1 MSALNS
7 AYDANDGLDANLSL
21 DELEQLLGDLD
32 AMTLEQLRQV
42 WRERF
47 GQPPRLRSPD
57 TLRHLIGWR
66 LQTEAFG
73 GLSLE
78 TRNALKARAPVR
90 TSRLSDGA
98 KLSREWKGRRY
109 DVERTSDGFIYDGA
123 RYRSLSEVA
132 RVITGVRWNGPRFFG
147 LRKEAA

>member
-1 MSALNS
+1 MK
-7 AYDANDGLDANLSL
+7 L
-21 DELEQLLGDLD
+21 DELLDDLD
-32 AMTLEQLRQV
+32 AMSLGELRKV
-42 WRERF
+42 WRDRF
-47 GQPPRLRSPD
+47 GQPPQLRSAD
-57 TLRHLIGWR
+57 ILRHLIGWR
-66 LQTEAFG
+66 LQAESLG

-78 TRNALKARAPVR
+78 TRNVLNAKAQPK

-109 DVERTSDGFIYDGA
+109 DVERTSDGFIYAGA
-123 RYRSLSEVA
+123 AYRSLSEVA

>member
-1 MSALNS
+1 LEATLN
-7 AYDANDGLDANLSL
+7 L
-21 DELEQLLGDLD
+21 DELERLLSNLD
-32 AMTLEQLRQV
+32 AMTLSQLRQV
-42 WRERF
+42 WSQRF

-66 LQTEAFG
+66 LQSEAFG

-78 TRNALKARAPVR
+78 TRNALKARAQVR
-90 TSRLSDGA
+90 NSRLSDGA
-98 KLSREWKGRRY
+98 KLSREWKGRRH
-109 DVERTSDGFIYDGA
+109 DVERTSDGFSYEGA

-147 LRKEAA
+147 LRKEAS

>member
-1 MSALNS
+1 MKV
-7 AYDANDGLDANLSL
+7 
-21 DELEQLLGDLD
+21 DELEQLLGALN
-32 AMTLEQLRQV
+32 AMPLSELRQV
-42 WRERF
+42 WRQRF
-47 GQPPRLRSPD
+47 GEPPRLRSPD

-66 LQTEAFG
+66 LQSDAYG

-78 TRNALKARAPVR
+78 TRNALKARGQPR
-90 TSRLSDGA
+90 ISRLSDGA

-109 DVERTSDGFIYDGA
+109 EVERTSDGFIYEGA

-132 RVITGVRWNGPRFFG
+132 RSITGVRWNGPRFFG

>member
-1 MSALNS
+1 LGATLK
-7 AYDANDGLDANLSL
+7 LD
-21 DELEQLLGDLD
+21 DLEQLLSALG
-32 AMTLEQLRQV
+32 AMPLSELRQLL
-42 WRERF
+42 RQRF
-47 GQPPRLRSPD
+47 GEPPRLRSPD

-66 LQTEAFG
+66 LQAEAFG

-78 TRNALKARAPVR
+78 TRNALKARGQQR

-98 KLSREWKGRRY
+98 KLSREWKGRRH

-132 RVITGVRWNGPRFFG
+132 RLITEVRWNGPRFFG